1 QRDTTNAAYAQLA
14 YTSGNTRHDN
24 RCTNETDASR
34 GKDNGHISCRTMQY
48 LLHKRAGKFTDQQHN
63 VAHHG
68 KLNDRKV
75 QHAIIAYKMPALHN
89 IVPQSFDGLTRFLP
103 CVPAMLAEM
112 LLLKLTRRD
121 AENEAST
128 YKIEECHHDK
138 QQINRL
144 YMQRE
149 KDQVQRKGRK

>member
-1 QRDTTNAAYAQLA
+1 
-14 YTSGNTRHDN
+14 
-24 RCTNETDASR
+24 
-34 GKDNGHISCRTMQY
+34 
-48 LLHKRAGKFTDQQHN
+48 
-63 VAHHG
+63 
-68 KLNDRKV
+68 
-75 QHAIIAYKMPALHN
+75 MPALHN

-149 KDQVQRKGRK
+149 KDQVQRKGRKDMGHNASQHEITNGLRQRHSDIEQRKSWHQFALTYQERYGCAFSRNKELTNQ

>member
-1 QRDTTNAAYAQLA
+1 
-14 YTSGNTRHDN
+14 
-24 RCTNETDASR
+24 
-34 GKDNGHISCRTMQY
+34 
-48 LLHKRAGKFTDQQHN
+48 
-63 VAHHG
+63 
-68 KLNDRKV
+68 
-75 QHAIIAYKMPALHN
+75 MPALHN
-89 IVPQSFDGLTRFLP
+89 IVPQCFDGLTRFLP

-121 AENEAST
+121 AENEASA

-149 KDQVQRKGRK
+149 KDQVQRKGRKDMGHNASQHEITNGRDSVIVILNNESPGISSRSPTRRGMDALSAGIKN